1 MRPDRVSFEVTNG
14 ICSSVNVT
22 GGTIFVEMREDI
34 GDGGEIWTSL
44 ATKPIEGSNI
54 LLKNFAEMLSFVDGK
69 EVILYLD

>member
-1 MRPDRVSFEVTNG
+1 MAY
-14 ICSSVNVT
+14 SSVNVT
-22 GGTIFVEMREDI
+22 GGTFFVELRENI